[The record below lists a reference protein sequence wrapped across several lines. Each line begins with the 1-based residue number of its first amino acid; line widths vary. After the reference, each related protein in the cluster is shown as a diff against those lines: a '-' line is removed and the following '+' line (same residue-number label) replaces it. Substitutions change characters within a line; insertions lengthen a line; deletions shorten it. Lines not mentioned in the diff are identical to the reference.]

1 MMENGCS
8 YRELFRLIEQLP
20 GTRHGDRSLPP
31 EVIHIIA
38 NFIPLKMVVPA
49 EAIPIRACSI
59 PGIMHHNGRWCYSDS
74 NDCCGTCWLGSLL
87 VRPLQDST
95 IPLGVEDDDDDEGK
109 LFVEFQ
115 LSANGPC
122 QLTSMSI
129 SSPTRSYFPCLTVPR
144 TLRLDGQF
152 GDTWR
157 SLCPIWTVEA
167 TADWQHS
174 YTFERP
180 VEAQVV
186 RLVVLS
192 TSRITLRA
200 AFQWMDWAHRE
211 PDGLGCFY
219 FKFE

>member
-1 MMENGCS
+1 VEEPDATSKSSNSHTWNIPASDVQHQC
-8 YRELFRLIEQLP
+8 LC
-20 GTRHGDRSLPP
+20 TGDDCFLRSL
-31 EVIHIIA
+31 
-38 NFIPLKMVVPA
+38 
-49 EAIPIRACSI
+49 
-59 PGIMHHNGRWCYSDS
+59 
-74 NDCCGTCWLGSLL
+74 WL
-87 VRPLQDST
+87 RPLQDSS
-95 IPLGVEDDDDDEGK
+95 IPSVVDDDEGK

-129 SSPTRSYFPCLTVPR
+129 SNPGRCLHFLCVPR
-144 TLRLDGQF
+144 TLRLDGRF

-167 TADWQHS
+167 ISDWQHC
-174 YTFERP
+174 TFERP

-192 TSRITLRA
+192 LGSI
-200 AFQWMDWAHRE
+200 
-211 PDGLGCFY
+211 GLANYLWLDNTDRGPGCFC